1 MVGSEHDCIG
11 MCMAA
16 KEHPRLTRRRKQA
29 CEGGIY
35 ECVLLLQSVW
45 RAHGSNIMHSWLAAT
60 HACVA
65 ATCVDACDAMHAVRA
80 NRMGIHSLCS
90 SAGAASY

>member
-1 MVGSEHDCIG
+1 MVVCYEYGMHAWSVASMIG

-29 CEGGIY
+29 CEGGIC

-45 RAHGSNIMHSWLAAT
+45 RAHASNTLCMHWLAAT

-65 ATCVDACDAMHAVRA
+65 ATCVDACDAM
-80 NRMGIHSLCS
+80 LCVPI
-90 SAGAASY
+90 